1 MKSNDIILLLVL
13 LMGISSHAQ
22 ILISDEVSD
31 QPLINTNASLELRSM
46 TQDKGMLLPRVS
58 LSATN
63 LSAPLSSHVSGMIV
77 YNTQT
82 AGMGNSKVV
91 PGLYFNDG
99 NSWNLMVDDAPEIGD
114 IKYATQNEDH
124 DGWYLLNGRL
134 LVTLPAQAQANATS
148 LGLGANLPNSNN
160 RILKGKTAAEAL
172 GSVGGTDQ
180 ILLTQANLP
189 NVTFIGTA
197 FSAGAHTHS
206 HLDRATGTMTSVENN
221 FRPMVDNTSANK
233 MTSSDGDHT
242 HPVTVNLGGV
252 NIPIIYQPANIAS
265 YVFVYLGQ

>member
-31 QPLINTNASLELRSM
+31 QPIINTNASLELRSM
-46 TQDKGMLLPRVS
+46 SQDKGMLLPRVS
-58 LSATN
+58 LSARN
-63 LSAPLSSHVSGMIV
+63 LPAPLSSHVNGMIV

-82 AGMGNSKVV
+82 AGVGNSKVF

-99 NSWNLMVDDAPEIGD
+99 FSWNLMVDGTPEVGD
-114 IKYATQNEDH
+114 IKYAAQSGDH
-124 DGWYLLNGRL
+124 EGWYLLNGRL
-134 LVTLPAQAQANATS
+134 VTSLPPQAQANATS
-148 LGLGANLPNSNN
+148 LGLGSNLPNSDN
-160 RILKGKTAAEAL
+160 RFLKGKTAAEAL
-172 GSVGGTDQ
+172 GSVGGANQ

-197 FSAGAHTHS
+197 QSAGAHTHS
-206 HLDRATGTMTSVENN
+206 YQDRATGTMTSVENN
-221 FRPMVDNTSANK
+221 FTQMVDNNSANK
-233 MTSSDGDHT
+233 STSSDGNHT
-242 HPVTVNLGGV
+242 HPVIVNLGGGNV
-252 NIPIIYQPANIAS
+252 PILNQPANIAS